1 MRYCCSPDTY
11 SALFILYKK
20 STQKT
25 LNTHFI
31 DHEVEVGIVDVL
43 DLAHVV
49 GLVAA
54 TGTEDAR
61 TVVAVVAP
69 ARIAKVR
76 VANHAHAASPKI
88 GKKTVVPSPGKN
100 LFFIANCQ
108 SLSDSVE
115 LLLVCFVTL

>member
-1 MRYCCSPDTY
+1 MHC
-11 SALFILYKK
+11 LFYIKN
-20 STQKT
+20 TQKILT
-25 LNTHFI
+25 THFI

-49 GLVAA
+49 DLVAA
-54 TGTEDAR
+54 TEIEDAR
-61 TVVAVVAP
+61 TVAAVVAP

-108 SLSDSVE
+108 AFRQ
-115 LLLVCFVTL
+115 C